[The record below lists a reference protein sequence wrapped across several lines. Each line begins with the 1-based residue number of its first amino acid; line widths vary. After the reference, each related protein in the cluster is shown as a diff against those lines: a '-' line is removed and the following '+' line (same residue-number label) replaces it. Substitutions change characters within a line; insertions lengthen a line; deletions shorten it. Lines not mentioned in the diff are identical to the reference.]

1 MQRTDLIRLA
11 VTGGLLGLLLPISGC
26 GEAAIEK
33 PDVVRPV
40 KTFVYGAAD
49 SRLRFR
55 YPARVHANRTVEVAF
70 EVTGKIAELPVV
82 RGQEVKK
89 GALLARLDQ
98 RDFKN
103 ALAGAE
109 GRLNEAAATLSRLQQ
124 AAKSGAVA
132 PQQVDEAL
140 ARKNSAEAAVKI
152 RRKALGDSELRADF
166 DGVVAQRYVEQF
178 QNIVAKQPIF
188 SMQDISKLEI
198 RITVPESDMTRTG
211 SDPGKMT
218 AVFAA
223 APGREFPLTLKEF
236 ALEADPVT
244 QTFLVTLL
252 MPRPEEIELLPGMTA
267 TVIWQPPVDW
277 YDRTP
282 VIPAV
287 AVGGR
292 PGETPWVW
300 VIDPS
305 TKTVS
310 RREVTVGQIVQ
321 KDMIEIRSGLKK
333 GEVVAT
339 AGVYH
344 LEEGMKVRAF

>member
-1 MQRTDLIRLA
+1 MLRTGLIRLA
-11 VTGGLLGLLLPISGC
+11 VAAGLLGPLLPISGC
-26 GEAAIEK
+26 GGEVLEK
-33 PDVVRPV
+33 RDVVRPV
-40 KTFVYGAAD
+40 KTFVYGSAD
-49 SRLRFR
+49 ARRQLR
-55 YPARVHANRTVEVAF
+55 YPARVYANRTVEVAF

-89 GALLARLDQ
+89 GTLLARLDQ

-109 GRLNEAAATLSRLQQ
+109 ARLKEATATLSRLQK
-124 AAKSGAVA
+124 AAQSGAVA

-140 ARKNSAEAAVKI
+140 ARKNSAEAAMRI

-188 SMQDISKLEI
+188 SMQDISQLEI
-198 RITVPESDMTRTG
+198 RVTIPESDMVR
-211 SDPGKMT
+211 SDSDAGTMI

-223 APGREFPLTLKEF
+223 APGREFPLTVKEF
-236 ALEADPVT
+236 ALEPDPVT

-252 MPRPEEIELLPGMTA
+252 MPRPEKIELLPGMTA
-267 TVIWQPPVDW
+267 TVIWSPPADW
-277 YDRTP
+277 YDRAP

-300 VIDPS
+300 VIDPGA
-305 TKTVS
+305 KTVS
-310 RREVTVGQIVQ
+310 RRQVKVRQIVQ
-321 KDMIEIRSGLKK
+321 DDMIEIRSGLKE

-344 LEEGMKVRAF
+344 LEEGMKVREF